1 MWHSFCH
8 RGDIMT
14 IKSILP
20 SKFFS
25 ILDIDRRRNAIANIV
40 TDASELNG
48 LGFYPNHV
56 FYINSFKDHFKLFE
70 AIGTIHRVDVT
81 LKANE
86 IVLNEDSNNIDTYL
100 STSLNLLYEMYNTMA
115 HINKTMPVK
124 QTFTLLLKSWVSVSF
139 FGPSISDTK
148 S

>member
-1 MWHSFCH
+1 MF
-8 RGDIMT
+8 
-14 IKSILP
+14 
-20 SKFFS
+20 
-25 ILDIDRRRNAIANIV
+25 
-40 TDASELNG
+40 
-48 LGFYPNHV
+48 
-56 FYINSFKDHFKLFE
+56 FYIISFKDHFKLFE

-86 IVLNEDSNNIDTYL
+86 IVLNEDSNNTDTYL

-115 HINKTMPVK
+115 HINRTMPVK